1 MTGAPASQDGL
12 SSLRDEAAEASS
24 PKASIPCAGDW
35 IVRRRH
41 SRWAWA
47 DFSAYLV
54 QKTTDKTCTAIQ
66 RTRPERIP
74 LHEVVAV
81 LPDKESAERLV
92 QSLDGVV
99 GTYRQKANVADREY
113 SERKRQAADAADK
126 AADRLIAKARGEAQ

>member
-1 MTGAPASQDGL
+1 
-12 SSLRDEAAEASS
+12 
-24 PKASIPCAGDW
+24 
-35 IVRRRH
+35 
-41 SRWAWA
+41 
-47 DFSAYLV
+47 
-54 QKTTDKTCTAIQ
+54 
-66 RTRPERIP
+66 